1 MLLDGAVPP
10 PVQAFALPSAE
21 VQDIPVCAVS
31 RPVDLPLESST
42 ATWCS
47 THPFEICAT
56 CKPEGASVPSSRSL
70 AKALN
75 STRPRWW
82 MHSAFE
88 HGPTKEQCTGVKKR
102 VFTCAVGCH
111 LPSKPLC
118 PAVIPALV
126 GRSSKCCKKHS
137 RLLGSSAAS
146 PGGTG
151 TGAHRPPAPERGAV
165 APADRTQPAA
175 SNWETPQ
182 DIRGHCWPAH
192 TRIWPAGAFTGVHH
206 LGGKEYL
213 LAGKFLREGFSC

>member
-10 PVQAFALPSAE
+10 PVQGFALPSAE
-21 VQDIPVCAVS
+21 VQDIPVCPVS
-31 RPVDLPLESST
+31 RPVDLPLDGST

-102 VFTCAVGCH
+102 VFTCAAGCH

-126 GRSSKCCKKHS
+126 GRSSKRCKK
-137 RLLGSSAAS
+137 A
-146 PGGTG
+146 
-151 TGAHRPPAPERGAV
+151 
-165 APADRTQPAA
+165 QPAA
-175 SNWETPQ
+175 RQLCSIPRWHRDWGTSPSCPRDSCSGTSRQHPTCCFQLGNSS
-182 DIRGHCWPAH
+182 GHQRP
-192 TRIWPAGAFTGVHH
+192 
-206 LGGKEYL
+206 L
-213 LAGKFLREGFSC
+213 LARSHTDLASWSIYRCSPFRSKRSIS